1 MAKFN
6 YNKSYEDYLKEYY
19 EKEKQRKQYEAQN
32 NPGAYNS
39 QYQSYIN
46 DYMGRIANREPFN
59 YDYTTD
65 AKYQAYQREQM
76 RLGQRAMR
84 DTAAQAATLTGGY
97 GNSYGTTAAASMYNQ
112 YAQQA
117 ANMIPQYEE
126 LAYNRWR
133 DEGQDMY
140 NRLAMYQQADATDY
154 GRYRD
159 RVGDFQAMLNY
170 YTGLAD
176 TAYDRGANRYNTDY
190 SNAYNMWRAQQADEQ
205 DARDYAEKVRQYNE
219 NMAFQ
224 REQYA
229 YQQAQ
234 DAANAAFQRE
244 KFAYQQQQDM
254 IAAKEQEEEERQK
267 AQQAAEEAKKGYV
280 PTQADEDKWKK
291 EMKKY
296 VNDGNALNNYIRS
309 ALIPELVKLGM
320 DRNLAKEYAE
330 MLREQIRGAGSTSGG
345 KRVMETR

>member
-32 NPGAYNS
+32 NPGEYNS
-39 QYQSYIN
+39 KYQSYIN

-65 AKYQAYQREQM
+65 KKYQAYRDEQM

-84 DTAAQAATLTGGY
+84 DTAAQAAALTGGY
-97 GNSYGTTAAASMYNQ
+97 GNSYGATAAASMYNQ

-140 NRLAMYQQADATDY
+140 NRLAMYQNADATDY

-176 TAYDRGANRYNTDY
+176 TAYDRGNNRYNADY

-205 DARDYAEKVRQYNE
+205 DARDYAFK
-219 NMAFQ
+219 
-224 REQYA
+224 REQYEYQKQQDA
-229 YQQAQ
+229 AQQAYNYAKLNASNNTAAYEAQIADLMAEIDALKKGGNGGGGTTGSKIPASERKQITTMYQKTIDMGGTVSQKELNDLKNKYIKMGYDEDEVGEMIDNIYQQAK
-234 DAANAAFQRE
+234 AAGV
-244 KFAYQQQQDM
+244 Y
-254 IAAKEQEEEERQK
+254 
-267 AQQAAEEAKKGYV
+267 
-280 PTQADEDKWKK
+280 
-291 EMKKY
+291 
-296 VNDGNALNNYIRS
+296 
-309 ALIPELVKLGM
+309 
-320 DRNLAKEYAE
+320 
-330 MLREQIRGAGSTSGG
+330 
-345 KRVMETR
+345 KR